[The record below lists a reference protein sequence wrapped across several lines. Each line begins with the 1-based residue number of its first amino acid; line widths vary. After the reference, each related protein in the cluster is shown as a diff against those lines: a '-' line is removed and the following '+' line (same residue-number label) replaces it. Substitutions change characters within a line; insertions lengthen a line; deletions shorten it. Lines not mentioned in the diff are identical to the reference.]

1 MSEVF
6 FLYRLGDVDIFLMP
20 PKTRSQPDE
29 NTGSDVD
36 QSGMELDPEERVPST
51 MVPGA
56 GADGA
61 ITALAQM
68 FKSFMEYQKDRDD
81 RQERETVRR
90 EQHFKVL
97 SHQRLA
103 DAT

>member
-1 MSEVF
+1 
-6 FLYRLGDVDIFLMP
+6 MP

-29 NTGSDVD
+29 NTGPDVD
-36 QSGMELDPEERVPST
+36 QSEIEGDPDERVPPR

-56 GADGA
+56 GADTA
-61 ITALAQM
+61 VTALAQM

-97 SHQRLA
+97 SHHVTQMQLDMERIRLGA
-103 DAT
+103 VSDKPAPR